1 MKYKGSIFK
10 NSKLNPQ
17 QALEYGFVNKGN
29 SFFYETKLM
38 DGEFVLNLSVSK
50 GAEIDYNVIETATG
64 EEYELIHAVNA
75 QGKFVG
81 RMKEEFE
88 SVLAEIKSKCFDLD
102 VFKSEYARKIIE
114 YINKKYSDKAEYLW
128 EKFPNNAIFRK
139 PESQKWYA
147 AILTVKKNSIGL
159 EEDGEIEV
167 IDLKAEPERIKT
179 IVDGTKYLPGFHMNK
194 KHWFTIKLDK
204 TVPIS
209 EICCLIDESRE
220 IV

>member
-1 MKYKGSIFK
+1 MKYKGSVFK

-17 QALEYGFVNKGN
+17 KAFDYGFVKKGN
-29 SFFYETKLM
+29 SFFHETKLM
-38 DGEFVLNLSVSK
+38 DGEFVLNLRVSK
-50 GAEIDYNVIETATG
+50 GAEIDYNVIEIASG

-147 AILTVKKNSIGL
+147 AILTVKKKSIGL

>member
-1 MKYKGSIFK
+1 MKYKGSVFK

-17 QALEYGFVNKGN
+17 KAFDYGFVKKGN

-38 DGEFVLNLSVSK
+38 DGEFVLNLRVSK
-50 GAEIDYNVIETATG
+50 GAEIDYNVIEIASG

-139 PESQKWYA
+139 PESQK
-147 AILTVKKNSIGL
+147 
-159 EEDGEIEV
+159 
-167 IDLKAEPERIKT
+167 
-179 IVDGTKYLPGFHMNK
+179 
-194 KHWFTIKLDK
+194 
-204 TVPIS
+204 
-209 EICCLIDESRE
+209 
-220 IV
+220 

>member
-1 MKYKGSIFK
+1 MKYKGSVFK

-17 QALEYGFVNKGN
+17 KAFDYGFVKKGN

-38 DGEFVLNLSVSK
+38 DGEFVLNLRVSK
-50 GAEIDYNVIETATG
+50 GAEIDYNVIEIASG

-114 YINKKYSDKAEYLW
+114 Y
-128 EKFPNNAIFRK
+128 
-139 PESQKWYA
+139 
-147 AILTVKKNSIGL
+147 
-159 EEDGEIEV
+159 
-167 IDLKAEPERIKT
+167 
-179 IVDGTKYLPGFHMNK
+179 MNK
-194 KHWFTIKLDK
+194 K
-204 TVPIS
+204 
-209 EICCLIDESRE
+209 
-220 IV
+220 